1 MTNNNDPII
10 LDQMALLAES
20 VRCRALAILEDHELT
35 VSDLCAVVQ
44 LPQSTVS
51 RHLKALADKGFVDS
65 RPDGTRR
72 LYHATIRDLDG
83 TAQSLWQLTRAEIEK
98 TSTRRLDLERLRSV
112 LARHRSR
119 SQEFFDA
126 TSDRWDVIRD
136 ELYGSQFYL
145 YALPGLLPTEW
156 SVADLGCGTGTV
168 AEALAPFV
176 TRVVG
181 IDASAPMLE
190 LAGQR
195 LERFDNVELRLAE
208 LEALPL
214 DDNNVDVTTMILV
227 LHHLERPDAAIR
239 EAARCLRPGGLILIV
254 DMLPHDRAE
263 YRLDKGHVWLG
274 FSEDEIEEYLLAA
287 GFDSVRFQNLPP
299 APEAKGPNLF
309 AVSAQLRSEKK

>member
-1 MTNNNDPII
+1 MTNNHDPII

-51 RHLKALADKGFVDS
+51 RHLKALSDKGFVDS

-72 LYHATIRDLDG
+72 LYRATVAELDG
-83 TAQSLWQLTRAEIEK
+83 AAQSLWQLARAEIEK
-98 TSTRRLDLERLRSV
+98 TPARRLDLERLGTV
-112 LARHRSR
+112 LARRRSR

-126 TSDRWDVIRD
+126 ASDRWDVIRD
-136 ELYGSQFYL
+136 DLYGSQFYL
-145 YALPGLLPTEW
+145 YALPGLLPEEW
-156 SVADLGCGTGTV
+156 SIADLGCGTGTV

-176 TRVVG
+176 RRVVG

-208 LEALPL
+208 LESLPL
-214 DDNNVDVTTMILV
+214 ADNNVDVTTMILV

-239 EAARCLRPGGLILIV
+239 EAARCLRPGGFILIV
-254 DMLPHDRAE
+254 DILPHDRAE
-263 YRLDKGHVWLG
+263 YRLEKGHVWLG
-274 FSEDEIEEYLLAA
+274 FSEEEIKEYLVAA
-287 GFDSVRFQNLPP
+287 GFEAVRFQHLPP
-299 APEAKGPNLF
+299 APQAKGPNLF
-309 AVSAQLRSEKK
+309 AVSAQIRSKEK